1 MAEISPATQSD
12 AQAFCGVCQWVYE
25 CWTTHA
31 NLFECLPKHLRDQRS
46 VTWADFSETPYG
58 RCLDRL
64 NTISQAHSILQMAK
78 LHDPAVQGRNENLS
92 IDFFVKQ
99 TFWSEDETPKIQEIA
114 LDLHGFS
121 GPISDARNKFLTH
134 NDRSAFA
141 ENLRLGA
148 FPEGDDEKYFHTLGQ
163 LCSMIWNKFPNRNRP
178 YGNRIFDFTKSGIR
192 GDSLCPS
199 NEARELRKL
208 ILEAIPGSVADV
220 GRKRPA

>member
-12 AQAFCGVCQWVYE
+12 AQAFCGACQWVYE

-31 NLFECLPKHLRDQRS
+31 NLFECLPKHLKDERS
-46 VTWADFSETPYG
+46 VTLADFLETPYG

-64 NTISQAHSILQMAK
+64 NTISQEYSILQIAK
-78 LHDPAVQGRNENLS
+78 LHDPAVQGIYENLS

-99 TFWSEDETPKIQEIA
+99 TFWSEDETPIIREISLA
-114 LDLHGFS
+114 LGGFS
-121 GPISDARNKFLTH
+121 DQISDARKKILAH

-141 ENLRLGA
+141 ENLPLGD
-148 FPEGDDEKYFHTLGQ
+148 FPEGDDQKYFHTLGQ
-163 LCSMIWNKFPNRNRP
+163 LCSMIWNKFPNRNWP

-199 NEARELRKL
+199 NEARELGKL
-208 ILEAIPGSVADV
+208 ILEAIPGSIADV
-220 GRKRPA
+220 GRV